1 MNIITLFGI
10 QPCNK
15 TVNYS
20 NYLNQWCKTISFFDC
35 SVIEPLCFTNSF
47 MNLLYVKYIISGLT
61 I

>member
-1 MNIITLFGI
+1 MNIITLFVI

-15 TVNYS
+15 IVNYS
-20 NYLNQWCKTISFFDC
+20 NYLNQWCKDDIVFC